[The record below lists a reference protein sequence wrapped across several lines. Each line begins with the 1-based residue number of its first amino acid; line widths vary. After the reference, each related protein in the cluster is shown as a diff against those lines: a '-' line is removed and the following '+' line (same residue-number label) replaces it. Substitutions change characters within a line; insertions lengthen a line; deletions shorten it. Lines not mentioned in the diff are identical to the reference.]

1 MFSRKNK
8 KLKLHNHL
16 AKRSRLYS
24 KNNNEEFH
32 EIKFNVPK
40 MIYLQLV
47 TDISFDGIEEMEN
60 FYAELT
66 HLYLKK
72 DEDMMK
78 VVNKAKARISIQS
91 QGERKKILKDFKKGN
106 NLLKQFKIVDENEK
120 KQLFDL
126 IESEVDINIL
136 YDKK

>member
-16 AKRSRLYS
+16 VKRSRLYS
-24 KNNNEEFH
+24 RNNNEEFH

-40 MIYLQLV
+40 MKYLQLV
-47 TDISFDGIEEMEN
+47 TDISFDGIEKIEN

-78 VVNKAKARISIQS
+78 VVNKAKAYISIQS
-91 QGERKKILKDFKKGN
+91 QNERKKILKDFKKGN